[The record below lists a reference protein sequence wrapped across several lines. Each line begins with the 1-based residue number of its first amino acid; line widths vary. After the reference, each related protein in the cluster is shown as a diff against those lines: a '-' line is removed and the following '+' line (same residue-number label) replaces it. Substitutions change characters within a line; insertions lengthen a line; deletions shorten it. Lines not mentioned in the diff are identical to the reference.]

1 MMFNMNREKFANGEI
16 YHIFNRGVDKR
27 IIFSDQKDVERFFQS
42 MVTFNSIKPIGSLY
56 EQSFLSEKE
65 KPKPLV
71 KFIAYNLLPNHFH
84 FVLEQVVEGGISE
97 FMKRLL
103 GGYSWYF
110 NKKNKR
116 SGSLFQGTFK
126 SKQIDSNEYLLHISV
141 YVNLNDK
148 ISLGGFTAKL
158 GKSSWSEYI
167 NQDKIFEKTCHGKN
181 IILDQ
186 FDSTEDYKKFANSSL
201 EDIKEN
207 KKEYKDLEE

>member
-1 MMFNMNREKFANGEI
+1 MNREKFISGEM

-27 IIFSDQKDVERFFQS
+27 IVFSDKRDLDRFFRS
-42 MVTFNSIKPIGSLY
+42 MIIFNSIKPIGSLY
-56 EQSFLSEKE
+56 EQSFLVEKQ
-65 KPKPLV
+65 KSKPLV

-84 FVLEQVVEGGISE
+84 FILEQAVEGGISE

-126 SKQIDSNEYLLHISV
+126 SKHIDSNEYLLHISV
-141 YVNLNDK
+141 YVNLNDL
-148 ISLGGFTAKL
+148 LGGVLGGETTKL
-158 GKSSWSEYI
+158 GKSSWNEYI
-167 NQDKIFEKTCHGKN
+167 NQEKVSEKICFGKGV
-181 IILDQ
+181 ILEQ
-186 FDSTEDYKKFANSSL
+186 FDSVEDYKKFADSSL
-201 EDIKEN
+201 EDIREN